1 MGVPTAWF
9 SASVETRGRFPRQS
23 MAGGHLNK
31 SDCVSQP
38 PKVFLQHEAR
48 SHAQTPPK
56 PNSALSLRVSRTGK
70 ATGPPLYLP
79 GSPPPRPAPE
89 GPQPLRAHPPHTLSS
104 RSRRPRALRSAWTSS
119 ASSRHTSR
127 RTWLPSTRA
136 GAPAALCSSAEVRA
150 AAWPACPRVISKN
163 MNLYQ

>member
-48 SHAQTPPK
+48 SHAERSSKEMSVHNDVRP
-56 PNSALSLRVSRTGK
+56 RF
-70 ATGPPLYLP
+70 LP
-79 GSPPPRPAPE
+79 GQNS
-89 GPQPLRAHPPHTLSS
+89 LIIT
-104 RSRRPRALRSAWTSS
+104 
-119 ASSRHTSR
+119 
-127 RTWLPSTRA
+127 TRV
-136 GAPAALCSSAEVRA
+136 GGVYC
-150 AAWPACPRVISKN
+150 WPGSVLFMK
-163 MNLYQ
+163 L